1 MQNDEAQRLVNLVA
15 DNASKGVQVTK
26 KNLLELSKRSYVFK
40 LGYVLAGLG
49 IALIASLFIFFPREM
64 SEILKQEV
72 NLLYGKLVC
81 IVVVILLIL
90 LGYKYVKRPGE
101 LRQIVDQ
108 YNCTDEWARGIFE
121 LQNKIDLKMLSEY
134 DHDLFN
140 AVMLA
145 DLVLYQ
151 NKTLKLFRK
160 NKMFNDSYK
169 ALLNGDHK
177 RKRDYLEACEII
189 RMQVLSVLK
198 PTLVNIK
205 QNLRPGFDKWRR
217 NNLRFI
223 LSNVL

>member
-26 KNLLELSKRSYVFK
+26 KNLLELSKRSYIFK

-49 IALIASLFIFFPREM
+49 LGLVASLFIFFPREM
-64 SEILKQEV
+64 SEILKEEV

-81 IVVVILLIL
+81 ILIVILLIL
-90 LGYKYVKRPGE
+90 LGYKYVKRSGE
-101 LRQIVDQ
+101 LRQVVNQ

-121 LQNKIDLKMLSEY
+121 LQNKIDLKMLSEC

-151 NKTLKLFRK
+151 SKTLRLFRK

-169 ALLNGDHK
+169 ALLNGDLK
-177 RKRDYLEACEII
+177 RKRDYLEACEVI
-189 RMQVLSVLK
+189 RMQVLDVLE

-205 QNLRPGFDKWRR
+205 NNLRPGFDKH
-217 NNLRFI
+217 NLKDGAD
-223 LSNVL
+223 VD

>member
-1 MQNDEAQRLVNLVA
+1 MQDDEAQRLVNLVA
-15 DNASKGVQVTK
+15 DNASKDVQVTK
-26 KNLLELSKRSYVFK
+26 KNLLELSKRSYIFK

-81 IVVVILLIL
+81 TVVVILLIL

-101 LRQIVDQ
+101 LRQIVNQ

-121 LQNKIDLKMLSEY
+121 LQNKVDLKMLSEY

-145 DLVLYQ
+145 DVVLYQ

-160 NKMFNDSYK
+160 NKVFNDSYR
-169 ALLNGDHK
+169 ALLNGDQK
-177 RKRDYLEACEII
+177 RKLEYLEACEII
-189 RMQVLSVLK
+189 RMQVLKVLK

-205 QNLRPGFDKWRR
+205 KNLRPGFDK
-217 NNLRFI
+217 
-223 LSNVL
+223 

>member
-26 KNLLELSKRSYVFK
+26 KNLLELSKRSYIFK

-64 SEILKQEV
+64 SEILKQEA

-108 YNCTDEWARGIFE
+108 YNCTDDWARGIFE
-121 LQNKIDLKMLSEY
+121 LQNKVDLKMLSEY

-160 NKMFNDSYK
+160 NKVFNDSYK
-169 ALLNGDHK
+169 ALLNGDQKCK
-177 RKRDYLEACEII
+177 REYLEACEII
-189 RMQVLSVLK
+189 RMQVLKVLK
-198 PTLVNIK
+198 PTLINIK
-205 QNLRPGFDKWRR
+205 QNLRSGFDK
-217 NNLRFI
+217 
-223 LSNVL
+223 